1 MCVHFLCGHLRVDCR
16 FVFDFSSDA
25 TVQWGLQVVN
35 YFIWQPAHTAAV
47 VWFACS
53 VLALEMFGHV
63 SYIQNWCEFAFL
75 LLSSLLLYCYLYHHG
90 SYHLLSCSKIL
101 QPKAS
106 CLMGEKRL
114 L

>member
-47 VWFACS
+47 VLFACS
-53 VLALEMFGHV
+53 VLALEMFGFHTFKIGASSRFYYCHHYYRIV
-63 SYIQNWCEFAFL
+63 IFIIMVVITSFL
-75 LLSSLLLYCYLYHHG
+75 A
-90 SYHLLSCSKIL
+90 
-101 QPKAS
+101 PKF
-106 CLMGEKRL
+106 CNLRHRV
-114 L
+114 